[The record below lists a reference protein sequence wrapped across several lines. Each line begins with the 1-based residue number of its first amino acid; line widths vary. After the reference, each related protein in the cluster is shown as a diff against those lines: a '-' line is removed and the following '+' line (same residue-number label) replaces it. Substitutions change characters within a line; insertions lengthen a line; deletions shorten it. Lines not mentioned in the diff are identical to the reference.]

1 VSSPRDVLCEARW
14 CSQLGVPF
22 WLWSWGYCD
31 RPHGEGVA
39 NMEDTVTVRA
49 KISPC
54 FGAECVQEHWST
66 STSEDNA
73 GHLVI
78 LLGRHVIV
86 GIIVVTRHGIMIQ
99 SPTTLLGSNRHCS
112 ARIHRNQPTNDQPT
126 TGLLVCSLYGRC
138 VCVRQSVCAYRFI
151 WQVQVALTHPG
162 LANLSDGA

>member
-1 VSSPRDVLCEARW
+1 
-14 CSQLGVPF
+14 LGVPF

-112 ARIHRNQPTNDQPT
+112 ARIHRNQPTNDWFACMLALWP
-126 TGLLVCSLYGRC
+126 LCLCASIS
-138 VCVRQSVCAYRFI
+138 VCVSFYLAGASSPYTPRSCKPIR
-151 WQVQVALTHPG
+151 WG
-162 LANLSDGA
+162 LIIIQLSLSW

>member
-112 ARIHRNQPTNDQPT
+112 ARIDSHAHVFRF
-126 TGLLVCSLYGRC
+126 LSLTPC
-138 VCVRQSVCAYRFI
+138 VLTVCVSFD
-151 WQVQVALTHPG
+151 
-162 LANLSDGA
+162 LAGAIQ